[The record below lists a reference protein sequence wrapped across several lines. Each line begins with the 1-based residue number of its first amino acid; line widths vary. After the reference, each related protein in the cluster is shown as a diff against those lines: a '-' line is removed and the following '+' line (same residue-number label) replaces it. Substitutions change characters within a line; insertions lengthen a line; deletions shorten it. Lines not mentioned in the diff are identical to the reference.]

1 MVSKKFNKKAL
12 AATCLALAL
21 SVGATQ
27 LPQVQT
33 VFHAP
38 FQAKKAYASARA
50 DYTIRTQSDLD
61 NFFKLSAD
69 TQSNFTGFIF
79 ENKGTITFPA
89 NHQLN
94 IMRYVVF
101 KLSDKST
108 GTINFNGTTAAI
120 NRHAKGSVRPA
131 DGHAYWP
138 TTAKLDWYISGD
150 HKNQV
155 IENLDVHGSVEVNYT
170 NGKVQTDNQGGTQVI
185 LLHAKNISFKNM
197 QFHQAQTFDR
207 HVFDVLGSSNVTW
220 DNCKFY
226 GYGGKNF
233 TQSTWDAIYKQEAN
247 SSNGVGGHSV
257 LSEAIQLDVATP
269 EGASY
274 DSNVNSSN
282 FPSAGSTLLDGAST
296 QNATIKNC
304 YFGPEINGTSG
315 GAIVNRDPKKAM
327 PTTTIPYGATVGSH
341 GVDDAHKIASYKNIS
356 IYNSTFEKTAN
367 ATNVKLSYYKV
378 MAPIHLRYTAR
389 QSTSDVN
396 SLKAW
401 NNTFKNV
408 INRGDNGIPDTL
420 SGQGQALS
428 KTDIWLYKSW
438 AANAPTYLATTSTTF
453 PKLNSHGSKITKAV
467 LASSTT
473 KKKTVKKTVK
483 KTNAQVYAPKAKNV
497 TVKAGSKL
505 SAKSVITNASKLPA
519 KAKYAFSPAPNLK
532 KAGTYT
538 VSVVVTY
545 PDKSKDTVKNVKV
558 KVTAVKKATK
568 KATKKS
574 TKKATKKATKKTT
587 KKTTKK
593 ATKKATKKT
602 AKKATKKT
610 TKKK

>member
-1 MVSKKFNKKAL
+1 MMSKKLNKKAL
-12 AATCLALAL
+12 AATGLALAL
-21 SVGATQ
+21 SIGATQ
-27 LPQVQT
+27 LPQTQV

-38 FQAKKAYASARA
+38 FQAKKAYASERK

-61 NFFKLSAD
+61 NFFKMSD
-69 TQSNFTGFIF
+69 HDQCNFTGFIF
-79 ENKGTITFPA
+79 ENKGTITFPK
-89 NHQLN
+89 NTQLN
-94 IMRYVVF
+94 IMRHVVF

-120 NRHAKGSVRPA
+120 NHHAKGSVRPA

-138 TTAKLDWYISGD
+138 TTAKLDWYISSD

-155 IENLDVHGSVEVNYT
+155 IENLDVHGSVEVNYA

-185 LLHAKNISFKNM
+185 LLHAKNINFQNM

-220 DNCKFY
+220 HNCKFY

-233 TQSTWDAIYKQEAN
+233 NQSTWNAIYKQEAN
-247 SSNGVGGHSV
+247 SSKGVGGHSV

-274 DSNVNSSN
+274 DSNVNSAN
-282 FPSAGSTLLDGAST
+282 FPSAGSKLLDGAST

-304 YFGPEINGTSG
+304 YFGPEINCTSG

-327 PTTTIPYGATVGSH
+327 PKTTIPYGATVGSH

-356 IYNSTFEKTAN
+356 IYNSTFENTAN

-438 AANAPTYLATTSTTF
+438 AANAPVYLATTSTTF

-467 LASSTT
+467 LASSAA
-473 KKKTVKKTVK
+473 KKKTVKR
-483 KTNAQVYAPKAKNV
+483 TNAQVYAPKAKSI

-505 SAKSVITNASKLPA
+505 AAKSLITNASKLPA
-519 KAKYAFSPAPNLK
+519 KTSYAFSPAPNLK

-538 VSVVVTY
+538 VSVLVTY
-545 PDKSKDTVKNVKV
+545 PDNSKDTVKNVKV
-558 KVTAVKKATK
+558 KVTAVKKAAK
-568 KATKKS
+568 KATKKT
-574 TKKATKKATKKTT
+574 TKKSTKKTT

-593 ATKKATKKT
+593 S
-602 AKKATKKT
+602 TKKT
-610 TKKK
+610 TKKTTKKSTKKTAAKKK